1 MLVPN
6 LKAATL
12 YILSLS
18 VFIPTL
24 AFGGVATDQVRQTAD
39 RVQAILQDS
48 QLKGPA
54 KEKERR
60 EKIRQILA
68 VRFDYNEM
76 AKRSLGSHWQRGSAD
91 EQQQF
96 VKLFTDLL
104 ERSYSG
110 QIESYD
116 GEKIIYGRESVSDN
130 QADVDTKIITKKGEE
145 ISVNYKLQNSGGDWK
160 VYDVVIENISLV
172 NNYRSQFNRILA
184 KESFGELLERLRS
197 KSVDVKPVRS

>member
-76 AKRSLGSHWQRGSAD
+76 AKRSFGSHWQRGSAD